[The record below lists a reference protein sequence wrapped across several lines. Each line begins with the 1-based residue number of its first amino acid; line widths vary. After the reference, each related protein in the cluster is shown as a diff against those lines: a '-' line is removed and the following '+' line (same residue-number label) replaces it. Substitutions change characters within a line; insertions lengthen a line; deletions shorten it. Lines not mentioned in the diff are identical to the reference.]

1 MSRGM
6 KILVSLVVVI
16 ALAVG
21 GLLVAV
27 KMVVTK
33 ERVMGYIAP
42 VVEQKFHRKVSLQEV
57 SVGLSALHLKG
68 FTLSERLPSSESFI
82 SVGDLQVSYELMPLI
97 LQKKIQIGAITVV
110 DPKVKVVKYANGKFN
125 FSDLL
130 ESLSQEEEGKEEPKN
145 TEAAADPLTIE
156 KVRVKDGVVVFE
168 DQSVPTRPIYNLA
181 LSTVEMGPVNLGG
194 SIPYRFEATVEKET
208 KVEGEGKLNV
218 LASSQFGSLTVENLV
233 LSLLNPYLEKGQRFQ
248 HVAVEKVEVNE
259 SLSWSGSGSLKVDRA
274 TVKVANQELVATA
287 RVSNL
292 FTGPVSKVHL
302 LAKRIIPA
310 ELLVFWQQATGEEVE
325 KGPGV
330 AMLPVENVDAEIF
343 LTPKEAKLTSF
354 KCIVAEGDVVAN
366 GKVSLVSK
374 NRPFSG
380 HNGITNLNID
390 TLVRASMPSSSAEI
404 KGRLL
409 SSRVDVEGWGKTP
422 KEVKY
427 NLKGSFNANVSAL
440 TLTKTKL
447 NKVLAT
453 VLGSQEWTILA
464 LKPTTVS
471 GYFAKGNAYIRKTT
485 IKDAKDRFSFVVKGW
500 VTLDGE
506 SFLDADLVLNRRL
519 AGKMLG
525 KGLARVLPTRG
536 DNVYLPIAIRGN
548 LSDPS
553 VTPKIQSAL
562 QKTLLNKATG
572 TVKVPAKAPNE
583 VFKGVKKFFGR

>member
-1 MSRGM
+1 V
-6 KILVSLVVVI
+6 KI
-16 ALAVG
+16 
-21 GLLVAV
+21 
-27 KMVVTK
+27 
-33 ERVMGYIAP
+33 
-42 VVEQKFHRKVSLQEV
+42 
-57 SVGLSALHLKG
+57 
-68 FTLSERLPSSESFI
+68 
-82 SVGDLQVSYELMPLI
+82 
-97 LQKKIQIGAITVV
+97 
-110 DPKVKVVKYANGKFN
+110 VKYKSGGFN

-130 ESLSQEEEGKEEPKN
+130 ESFSGSGDRDLTKDAGSEK
-145 TEAAADPLTIE
+145 ADPLGIE
-156 KVRVKDGVVVFE
+156 KMVVKRGVVLFQ
-168 DQSVPTRPIYNLA
+168 DQSVPINPIY
-181 LSTVEMGPVNLGG
+181 TVDILNMDMGPVNLGG
-194 SIPYRFEATVEKET
+194 SIPYRFEALLEKKT
-208 KVEGEGKLNV
+208 RVEGEGKLNI
-218 LASSQFGSLTVENLV
+218 LSSSQSGSLTVENLF
-233 LSLLNPYLEKGQRFQ
+233 LSLLNPYLAKDQKFQ
-248 HVAVEKVEVNE
+248 HVAVNKIDVNE
-259 SLSWSGSGSLKVDRA
+259 SLSWADSGVLKVDRA
-274 TVKVANQELVATA
+274 IVKVANQEMVVTA
-287 RVSNL
+287 RVSKL
-292 FTGPVSKVHL
+292 FTGPVSKIHL
-302 LAKRIIPA
+302 ISKRIIPT
-310 ELLVFWQQATGEEVE
+310 ELLVLWRQATGEEVE
-325 KGPGV
+325 KGPGI

-366 GKVSLVSK
+366 GKVSLASK

-409 SSRVDVEGWGKTP
+409 SSRVDVEGWGKSP
-422 KEVKY
+422 EEVKY

-525 KGLARVLPTRG
+525 KGLARVLPTKG

-553 VTPKIQSAL
+553 VIPKIQSAL

-572 TVKVPAKAPNE
+572 TVKLPTTAPNE
-583 VFKGVKKFFGR
+583 VLKGVKKFFGH